1 MNNKETSIPNGYE
14 ACLPCDCPQRSHC
27 LHAWAWNYRDSS
39 MRQYVVLNPDHTT
52 LDGHCSFYCDDRP
65 QRYALGFT
73 NFQKHMYPDQYRE
86 FMLVCVSHFGRNP
99 YFMRRRGAMPIP
111 PSEQAFI
118 RSVLKQVGAPDDLDF
133 DGFEERVNWNGD

>member
-39 MRQYVVLNPDHTT
+39 IRQYVVLNPDQTT

-73 NFQKHMYPDQYRE
+73 NFQKRMYPDQYRQ
-86 FMLVCVSHFGRNP
+86 FMSVCVSHFGRNP

-118 RSVLKQVGAPDDLDF
+118 RSVLKQVGVPDDLDF

>member
-1 MNNKETSIPNGYE
+1 
-14 ACLPCDCPQRSHC
+14 
-27 LHAWAWNYRDSS
+27 
-39 MRQYVVLNPDHTT
+39 
-52 LDGHCSFYCDDRP
+52 
-65 QRYALGFT
+65 
-73 NFQKHMYPDQYRE
+73 MYPDQYRE

-99 YFMRRRGAMPIP
+99 YFMQRLGAMPIP